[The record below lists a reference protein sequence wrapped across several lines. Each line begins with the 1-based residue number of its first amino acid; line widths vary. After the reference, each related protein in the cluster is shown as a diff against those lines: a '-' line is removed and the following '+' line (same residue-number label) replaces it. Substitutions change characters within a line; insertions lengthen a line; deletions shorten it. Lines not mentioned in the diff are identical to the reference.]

1 MWRKYRTSIILGI
14 TFSLLLSMFWF
25 FQSLAFVIF
34 ISLLLSLLLET
45 SVERLAKKMPRALA
59 AFIVLTAFIA
69 LIIGSLALLSRSFIP
84 TFTRFIA
91 DLPQLANS
99 LQGLPFLGH
108 SDFIAQEF
116 ESLFNEM
123 TTFSVE
129 ALKSSLAMLLSLFN
143 KFLDLIIIIF
153 VTFYLLKDGKEIKS
167 YLAGF
172 FPHKDY
178 PRVIALFNSILQA
191 LKDYIR
197 SQIVIC
203 LLTGGIVFA
212 YFTLRDLPYASV
224 FAVLSGI
231 SEFVPVIGPTAASAF
246 GVVLTATQTPYLGI
260 QTLIFYLILTQINH
274 NIIYP
279 YLIGKSLNL
288 HPVAII
294 LSIIFGGELLGP
306 AGMFLAVPCTVII
319 KLLIEDI
326 CQDRLASYSSRKKQ
340 TATKA

>member
-45 SVERLAKKMPRALA
+45 SVERLNKKMPRSLA

-84 TFTRFIA
+84 TFTRFVA

-123 TTFSVE
+123 TTFSVA

-167 YLAGF
+167 Y
-172 FPHKDY
+172 
-178 PRVIALFNSILQA
+178 
-191 LKDYIR
+191 YICG
-197 SQIVIC
+197 S
-203 LLTGGIVFA
+203 
-212 YFTLRDLPYASV
+212 
-224 FAVLSGI
+224 
-231 SEFVPVIGPTAASAF
+231 SE
-246 GVVLTATQTPYLGI
+246 
-260 QTLIFYLILTQINH
+260 
-274 NIIYP
+274 
-279 YLIGKSLNL
+279 
-288 HPVAII
+288 
-294 LSIIFGGELLGP
+294 
-306 AGMFLAVPCTVII
+306 
-319 KLLIEDI
+319 
-326 CQDRLASYSSRKKQ
+326 
-340 TATKA
+340 